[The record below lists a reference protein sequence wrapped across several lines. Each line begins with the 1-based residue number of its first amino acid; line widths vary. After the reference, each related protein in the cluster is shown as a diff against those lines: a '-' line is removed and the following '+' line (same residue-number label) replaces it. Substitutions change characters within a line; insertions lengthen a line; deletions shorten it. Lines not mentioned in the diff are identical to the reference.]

1 MNRKRYALVLRAKI
15 FSVDDLKCRFRA
27 AKGAREVRERN
38 LRVDLCKIKKGNFLV
53 DRRAVSWEY
62 LQYAKL
68 MGMKKEI
75 MRVESRIKDLKNEY
89 NSKFLE
95 LNERS
100 IFWVLRAKI
109 FSVDDLKC
117 RFRAA
122 KEAREVRERNL
133 RVDLCKIKKG
143 NFLVDRRAV
152 SWEYLQ
158 YAKLMGTKKEIM
170 RVESRIKDFKNEYDS
185 KFAELNERNSE
196 KNKCRKEVESNT
208 TKMQFY
214 EINSSILEDKVKE
227 ATKAVEEYE
236 AAMCPEV
243 KENESSDGKQ
253 AFRKLMEHLKEYYAK
268 AESKNEENAE
278 SAMWKGCEIV
288 LKGTP
293 NSLVCQEIL
302 SHFRALLDAS
312 KDLQERNLS
321 VPNEEKERLYEH
333 NIGLQRLITNP
344 YRGKLEFLKSEVSKY
359 QGNSLENG
367 TTQNLQ
373 KLKKDVG
380 ESHGEFFA
388 NAKKAEANIFRLKCS
403 PEKLE
408 RILEALRLQVNGL
421 KKKISKEE
429 KLQENSQM
437 TSWMNHFVE
446 KESLILRTEAVEDE
460 DSVNDDAEISLDTS
474 ELIVNIPPYENYD
487 LKLPITERDCEKY
500 AKGVLEGETFL
511 RGIFKDTESLGM
523 QIEETLKEALTYYNF
538 LMDNP
543 MRKYIPSSEKFNG
556 HSYQEYET
564 EFMLHYRQNSASD

>member
-1 MNRKRYALVLRAKI
+1 MEKDVGEFLKWLT
-15 FSVDDLKCRFRA
+15 SVGCPTEFIPSENKLK
-27 AKGAREVRERN
+27 E
-38 LRVDLCKIKKGNFLV
+38 
-53 DRRAVSWEY
+53 
-62 LQYAKL
+62 
-68 MGMKKEI
+68 
-75 MRVESRIKDLKNEY
+75 
-89 NSKFLE
+89 
-95 LNERS
+95 
-100 IFWVLRAKI
+100 VLRAKI

-170 RVESRIKDFKNEYDS
+170 RVESRIKDLKNEYNS
-185 KFAELNERNSE
+185 KFLELNERNSE

-278 SAMWKGCEIV
+278 SAMWKGCENV

-321 VPNEEKERLYEH
+321 VQNEEKERLYEH
-333 NIGLQRLITNP
+333 NIGLQRLITNRLKIFIFLKHYSDKLKEITTTYVEKYAEFKDILCKKICYCSP
-344 YRGKLEFLKSEVSKY
+344 QYITEYVRMLVIDAAYRGKLEFLKSEVSKY

-429 KLQENSQM
+429 KLQVNSQM

-487 LKLPITERDCEKY
+487 LKLPITENCEKY
-500 AKGVLEGETFL
+500 AKEVLEGETFL